1 MHARV
6 VSIQVP
12 PGDLAEVRHIYREGV
27 LPVCKGQQGYRGAL
41 LLMEADSGRAVSITL
56 WESEPDMRAG
66 ENSQL
71 FQSQSERVQQ
81 LMTAPAERTYFR
93 VESLNLA

>member
-6 VSIQVP
+6 VSIQVRA
-12 PGDLAEVRHIYREGV
+12 GDLPEVGRIYREAV

-41 LLMEADSGRAVSITL
+41 LLTDGDTGRAVSITL

-66 ENSQL
+66 ENSAL

-81 LMTAPAERTYFR
+81 LLTAPAERTYFR
-93 VESLNLA
+93 VDTLNLP

>member
-6 VSIQVP
+6 VSIQVRAD
-12 PGDLAEVRHIYREGV
+12 DLPEVSRIYTDGV

-41 LLMEADSGRAVSITL
+41 LLTDGDTGRAVSITL

-66 ENSQL
+66 ENSPLLQA
-71 FQSQSERVQQ
+71 QSERVQQ
-81 LMTAPAERTYFR
+81 LMTAPSERTYYR
-93 VESLNLA
+93 VETSNLS

>member
-6 VSIQVP
+6 VSIQVRP
-12 PGDLAEVRHIYREGV
+12 ADLPEVCRIYREGV

-41 LLMEADSGRAVSITL
+41 LLTEAETGRARSITL

-66 ENSQL
+66 ENSSL
-71 FQSQSERVQQ
+71 FQSQSERVQE
-81 LMTAPAERTYFR
+81 MTTAPSERSYFG
-93 VESLNLA
+93 VESLNLP

>member
-6 VSIQVP
+6 VSIQVRP
-12 PGDLAEVRHIYREGV
+12 TDLPEVGRIYTEGV

-41 LLMEADSGRAVSITL
+41 LLTEAETGRAVSITL

-66 ENSQL
+66 ENSPL
-71 FQSQSERVQQ
+71 FQSQSERVQE
-81 LMTAPAERTYFR
+81 LITLPPERTYFR
-93 VESLNLA
+93 VESFNLP